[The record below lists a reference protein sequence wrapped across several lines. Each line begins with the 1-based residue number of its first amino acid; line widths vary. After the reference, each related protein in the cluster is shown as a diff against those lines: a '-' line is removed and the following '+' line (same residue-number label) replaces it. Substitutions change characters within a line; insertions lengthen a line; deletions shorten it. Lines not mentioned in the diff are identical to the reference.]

1 MKAIVAGLSMSNL
14 PDFEG
19 LAMFAKVAEERSF
32 ASAAR
37 AMGVSVATVSRAVT
51 RLEERLGG
59 RLFNRTSR
67 RLGLTD
73 YGHRL
78 AERASRI
85 YSEAEKAEDFARA
98 TSSKPRGLV
107 KLAAPL
113 SFGARWVAPIL
124 PAFFRQ
130 YPDVA
135 IELHLTDAHT
145 DLIGGGF
152 DAALRI
158 AVMED
163 SSLVARLI
171 VPVRRFLVASP
182 SYIARYGRPQH
193 PHDLG
198 AHHCLSYANRAT
210 RDVWRF
216 THRRSGEECLI
227 APTGPLRGTS
237 VEALLPTVLEGLA
250 ITELPEFAATQY
262 FREKQLE
269 PLLSDW
275 RLPEG
280 GLYFVTPTARARPA
294 KVSAL
299 ADFLIAKLT
308 DAPWNA
314 EVVMG
319 WKPPVRRKKA
329 KISR

>member
-1 MKAIVAGLSMSNL
+1 MSKL

-19 LAMFAKVAEERSF
+19 LAMFAKVAEEHSF
-32 ASAAR
+32 AAAAR
-37 AMGVSVATVSRAVT
+37 AMGVSVATVSRAVI

-67 RLGLTD
+67 RLALTD

-85 YSEAEKAEDFARA
+85 YSEAEEAEGFARE

-107 KLAAPL
+107 KLSAPL
-113 SFGARWVAPIL
+113 SFGTRWVAPIL

-135 IELHLTDAHT
+135 IDLHLTDAHV

-182 SYIARYGRPQH
+182 NYIARHGRPHH
-193 PHDLG
+193 PRDLG
-198 AHHCLSYANRAT
+198 AHRCVSYANKAT

-216 THRRSGEECLI
+216 THRKSSEECPI
-227 APTGPLRGTS
+227 SPTGPLRGTS
-237 VEALLPTVLEGLA
+237 IEALLPTVLEGLA
-250 ITELPEFAATQY
+250 ITELPEFAATEY
-262 FREKQLE
+262 FRKKQLE

-275 RLPEG
+275 RMAEG

-299 ADFLIAKLT
+299 ADFLITRLT
-308 DAPWNA
+308 DAPWSA

-319 WKPPVRRKKA
+319 WKPPVRRKKSPR
-329 KISR
+329 ISR

>member
-1 MKAIVAGLSMSNL
+1 MSMSTL

-32 ASAAR
+32 AGAAR

-67 RLGLTD
+67 RLALTD
-73 YGHRL
+73 YGRTL
-78 AERASRI
+78 AERASKI
-85 YSEAEKAEDFARA
+85 YAEAEEAEDFAREGA
-98 TSSKPRGLV
+98 SRPRGLV

-113 SFGARWVAPIL
+113 SFGVRWVAPML
-124 PAFFRQ
+124 PEFFRR

-135 IELHLTDAHT
+135 VDLYLSEAHA
-145 DLIGGGF
+145 DLIGEGF

-171 VPVRRFLVASP
+171 ALMRRFVVASP
-182 SYIARYGRPQH
+182 TYIARYGRPRH
-193 PHDLG
+193 PRDLG
-198 AHHCLSYANRAT
+198 AHQCLSYANRAK
-210 RDVWRF
+210 RDIWRF
-216 THRRSGEECLI
+216 THRKTGEECPI
-227 APTGPLRGTS
+227 TPTGPLRGTTL
-237 VEALLPTVLEGLA
+237 EALLPTVLEGLA
-250 ITELPEFAATQY
+250 ITELPEFIATQY
-262 FREKQLE
+262 FPAKQLE
-269 PLLSDW
+269 PILTDW
-275 RLPEG
+275 SLPEG

-308 DAPWNA
+308 NA
-314 EVVMG
+314 RWSAEAVMG
-319 WKPPVRRKKA
+319 WNPPAQRRKRA
-329 KISR
+329 